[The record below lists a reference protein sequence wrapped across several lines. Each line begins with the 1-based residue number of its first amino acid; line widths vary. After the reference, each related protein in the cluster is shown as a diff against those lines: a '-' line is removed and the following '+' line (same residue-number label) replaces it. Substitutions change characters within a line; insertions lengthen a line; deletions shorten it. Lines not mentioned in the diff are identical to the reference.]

1 MTRKSLALF
10 VISFFV
16 SLTLLSLFIG
26 EQGFFYT
33 RAMKKHVD
41 ELEYKKAALQAQVD
55 SLEEQSKR
63 LSEGEGLKDAAFK
76 LGYQSEGEQVFY
88 FADDSPSRAVQ
99 PEAEERAPSSDFSY
113 FYLPLWALALL
124 ALFIS
129 FGIVLLYAKRMGRRE
144 RKHG

>member
-26 EQGFFYT
+26 ERGVFYT

-41 ELEYKKAALQAQVD
+41 ELEYKKEALQAQVD

-99 PEAEERAPSSDFSY
+99 PEPEERAPSSDFSY